1 VLTTAPYPS
10 TCEACQVLT
19 TTVPRGALFLS
30 VVPGE
35 VVLPTPV
42 LTPDGERLMTGG
54 DLPTI
59 TVTDT
64 RAGNP
69 GWSLSGQVTDFT
81 DGGTGTIPAANLG
94 WTPKLVDRM
103 AVQDIRLGAP
113 ATGLGEPAILAQAPG
128 GFGMGTARLG
138 ARLSLDVPTSTRPGT
153 YRATLTY
160 TLI

>member
-1 VLTTAPYPS
+1 
-10 TCEACQVLT
+10 
-19 TTVPRGALFLS
+19 
-30 VVPGE
+30 
-35 VVLPTPV
+35 V

-81 DGGTGTIPAANLG
+81 DGRTGTIPAANLG